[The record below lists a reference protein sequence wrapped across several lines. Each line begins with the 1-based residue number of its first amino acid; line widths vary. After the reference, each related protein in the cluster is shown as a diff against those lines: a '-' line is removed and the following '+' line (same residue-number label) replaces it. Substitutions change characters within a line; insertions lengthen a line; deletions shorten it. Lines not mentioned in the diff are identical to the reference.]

1 MKKIFYLI
9 LLILFSVNGY
19 SQKNNQNEDK
29 ISNFFQ
35 VKAKPVDQDIEDWKR
50 SIMKD
55 MKAKWNLSFSEV
67 VLRFVVEKDGTVSN
81 LAIFSEEWKP
91 SEQQLYEL
99 LSMINSKSK
108 WVPGSTNNK
117 SLRTGYSIKLFF
129 QT

>member
-1 MKKIFYLI
+1 
-9 LLILFSVNGY
+9 
-19 SQKNNQNEDK
+19 
-29 ISNFFQ
+29 
-35 VKAKPVDQDIEDWKR
+35 
-50 SIMKD
+50 MKD

-91 SEQQLYEL
+91 SEEQIYEL
-99 LSMINSKSK
+99 LSMINWKSK